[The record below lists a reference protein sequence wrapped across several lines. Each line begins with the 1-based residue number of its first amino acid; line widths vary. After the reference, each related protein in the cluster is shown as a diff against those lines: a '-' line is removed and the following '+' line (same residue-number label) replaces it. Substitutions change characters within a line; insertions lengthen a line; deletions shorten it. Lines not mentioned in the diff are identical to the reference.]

1 MRQSMYYAASLKPQ
15 WAFLSYKNYTGNMY
29 TCLWCLS
36 HQPLLVSTHAGI
48 PLLVT
53 QQKLDLIPS
62 RTSNF
67 LLKKEYTDDISQ
79 TLIVKVVCDD
89 AVLHHLNSRL
99 PSYTHTHVSSQPRT
113 PATATQAPITTGKHT
128 TPSYKVQLHPV
139 WPTVHRFTG

>member
-1 MRQSMYYAASLKPQ
+1 MSQSPTITCV
-15 WAFLSYKNYTGNMY
+15 YTY
-29 TCLWCLS
+29 
-36 HQPLLVSTHAGI
+36 AGI

-79 TLIVKVVCDD
+79 TLIVKAVCDD

-99 PSYTHTHVSSQPRT
+99 PS
-113 PATATQAPITTGKHT
+113 
-128 TPSYKVQLHPV
+128 
-139 WPTVHRFTG
+139 